1 MTTISRRSFN
11 LALGSLCGAGLTG
24 IGAGK
29 SAADNWP
36 SRPVTI
42 VMPFAAGGGVDG
54 LARALAVELSEKL
67 GGRFIVENRAGAA
80 GNIGGAAVARAEP
93 DGYTL
98 LIATNGPGAV
108 NKLIYKD
115 MQYDP
120 ERDLAPIGL
129 VAEIPAIITAGPQS
143 PVKTFSELV
152 AYAKANP
159 DKISFGSPGNG
170 TLGHIIAVHV
180 QRQAGIKMN
189 HVPYRGS
196 APLTSD
202 LLGGQVALAFDF
214 MATYAALIAEGRLH
228 GIAILSKERNDSV
241 PNVPTIKEL
250 GVDGIE
256 GSGWCALFAPTGT
269 PAPIIDKVNTVTNA
283 FIKSD
288 KGTAQLKAFSMTAA
302 GGTPQQLRAFV
313 SAELAKWG
321 PVVKEANISI

>member
-1 MTTISRRSFN
+1 VTTISRRSFN
-11 LALGSLCGAGLTG
+11 LSLASLCGTGFLKAGTSE
-24 IGAGK
+24 AV
-29 SAADNWP
+29 ADGWP

-42 VMPFAAGGGVDG
+42 VMPFTAGGGVDG
-54 LARALAVELSEKL
+54 LARALAAELSEKL

-98 LIATNGPGAV
+98 LMATNGPAAV

-120 ERDLAPIGL
+120 ERDFAPIGL

-143 PVKTFSELV
+143 PVKTFAELV

-159 DKISFGSPGNG
+159 DKLTFGSPGNG
-170 TLGHIIAVHV
+170 TLGHIIAVHL
-180 QRQAGIKMN
+180 QRQTGIKMN

-214 MATYAALIAEGRLH
+214 MATYAALITEGRLH
-228 GIAILSKERNDSV
+228 GIAILSKDRNDSV

-256 GSGWCALFAPTGT
+256 GSGWCGLFAPAGT
-269 PAPIIDKVNTVTNA
+269 PAPIIEKINTVTNA
-283 FIKSD
+283 FIKTD
-288 KGTAQLKAFSMTAA
+288 KGKAQLKAFSMTAA
-302 GGTPQQLRAFV
+302 GGTPQQLRDFV

-321 PVVKEANISI
+321 PVVKEANISM

>member
-1 MTTISRRSFN
+1 VTTISRRSFN

-29 SAADNWP
+29 AADNWP

-42 VMPFAAGGGVDG
+42 IMPFAPGGAVDG

-67 GGRFIVENRAGAA
+67 GGRFIVENRTGAG

-93 DGYTL
+93 DGYTF

-129 VAEIPAIITAGPQS
+129 LSEIPALITAGPQA
-143 PVKTFSELV
+143 PVKTFAELV
-152 AYAKANP
+152 AYGKANP
-159 DKISFGSPGNG
+159 DKLTFGSPGNG
-170 TLGHIIAVHV
+170 TLGHIIAVLI
-180 QRQAGIKMN
+180 QRETGIRMN

-196 APLTSD
+196 GPLTTD
-202 LLGGQVALAFDF
+202 LLGGQVDLAFDF
-214 MATYAALIAEGRLH
+214 MATYAQLVNEGRLH

-241 PNVPTIKEL
+241 PNVPTIKEV
-250 GVDGIE
+250 GVKGIE
-256 GSGWCALFAPTGT
+256 GSGWCALFAPART
-269 PAPIIDKVNTVTNA
+269 PPEIIEKINAIANA
-283 FIKSD
+283 FIRSD
-288 KGTAQLKAFSMTAA
+288 KGKVQLKAFSMTPAV
-302 GGTPQQLRAFV
+302 GTPQELRDFV
-313 SAELAKWG
+313 SAELARWR
-321 PVVKEANISI
+321 PVIKEANISII